1 MNENSFVKKYN
12 TIDYSILSYLSTYGN
27 TFQEG
32 KGWWVVGSGEW
43 PVGRDRKDSLM
54 FEEVWLFLFQPYIM
68 EEKLKQK
75 DD

>member
-32 KGWWVVGSGEW
+32 KGWWGVGSGEW
-43 PVGRDRKDSLM
+43 
-54 FEEVWLFLFQPYIM
+54 EEI
-68 EEKLKQK
+68 EKTV
-75 DD
+75 

>member
-43 PVGRDRKDSLM
+43 
-54 FEEVWLFLFQPYIM
+54 EEI
-68 EEKLKQK
+68 EKTV
-75 DD
+75 